1 MFDSSFFKV
10 LNQTPRN
17 IESILDLVS
26 NITETSAMKLS
37 MIEFKTEPEIVSV
50 IKVKRVDN
58 SKLLDLARAS
68 PPVAKP
74 VVVRAEKPV
83 SRPVTRQV

>member
-10 LNQTPRN
+10 LNQSPRN

-50 IKVKRVDN
+50 IKVKRVDSTKHN
-58 SKLLDLARAS
+58 TFARVS
-68 PPVAKP
+68 PTVAKP

-83 SRPVTRQV
+83 